1 MQQRARVSEG
11 VCFERHA
18 LLKKPLHVRMRRV
31 RPNASNADRPAA
43 IDFLEEVGL
52 KNIEKHNDAITEYVD
67 EQNAAHRKALKL
79 DDLVEMAKSE
89 VKPGQAPAE

>member
-1 MQQRARVSEG
+1 MVKRLVSKLPITLLMKLGLANVLRPRTKNWGAAR
-11 VCFERHA
+11 
-18 LLKKPLHVRMRRV
+18 
-31 RPNASNADRPAA
+31 
-43 IDFLEEVGL
+43 
-52 KNIEKHNDAITEYVD
+52 DAITEYVD